1 MRPSFV
7 VLELCETRVD
17 SLLEPSPLELRN
29 AVNVTLPY
37 VLRESV
43 RARVR
48 RTRPP
53 PALPPTN
60 PPSPASLAELQGAG
74 HGPAVVD
81 AAQGRKDV
89 WKQAGRGARYCSCLS
104 SSCETNQLT
113 N

>member
-17 SLLEPSPLELRN
+17 SLLEPSPLELRD

-53 PALPPTN
+53 ALPPTN
-60 PPSPASLAELQGAG
+60 PPSPPLSQSFKVLGMGLLSWMQLKAAKMSGSKLGGELGTAPASPL
-74 HGPAVVD
+74 PV
-81 AAQGRKDV
+81 K
-89 WKQAGRGARYCSCLS
+89 
-104 SSCETNQLT
+104 LT